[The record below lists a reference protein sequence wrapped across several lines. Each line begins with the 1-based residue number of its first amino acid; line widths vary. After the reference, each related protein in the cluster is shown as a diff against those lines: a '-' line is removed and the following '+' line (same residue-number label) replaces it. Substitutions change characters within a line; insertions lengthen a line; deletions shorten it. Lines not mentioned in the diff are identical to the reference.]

1 MFGNKRR
8 KKEKNLQKEQSFG
21 APLIAY
27 NNPKSIYAEQFRTIR
42 TNIEFVN
49 IDKPVQSMIVTSS
62 IPAEGKSTI
71 SSNLAY
77 VMGATEKKVL
87 IVDADMRKPTVH
99 RTFALNNEK
108 GLSTLISQ
116 PEMKFN
122 EVVQYSPDLNLY
134 LMPAG
139 PIPPNPAELLTSAR
153 MNSIMEELKGYFDLI
168 IYDTPP
174 ISAVTDAQIM
184 ATKVDGVVLVVR
196 EGYVTKEEL
205 RNSKAALD
213 NVNARIFGYVLNGK
227 ELSDSSGYYA
237 YYGYEDEA

>member
-1 MFGNKRR
+1 
-8 KKEKNLQKEQSFG
+8 
-21 APLIAY
+21 
-27 NNPKSIYAEQFRTIR
+27 
-42 TNIEFVN
+42 
-49 IDKPVQSMIVTSS
+49 
-62 IPAEGKSTI
+62 
-71 SSNLAY
+71 
-77 VMGATEKKVL
+77 
-87 IVDADMRKPTVH
+87 MRNPTVL
-99 RTFALNNEK
+99 RTFAFNNEK

-116 PEMKFN
+116 SEMKFN
-122 EVVQYSPDLNLY
+122 EVVQFSPELNLY

-153 MNSIMEELKGYFDLI
+153 MNRIMEELKGYFDLI

-196 EGYVTKEEL
+196 EGYVTKDEL

-227 ELSDSSGYYA
+227 ELSDSAGYYA
-237 YYGYEDEA
+237 DYGYSEEA

>member
-27 NNPKSIYAEQFRTIR
+27 NNPKSIHAEQFRTIR

-49 IDKPVQSMIVTSS
+49 IDKPVQTMIVTSS

-77 VMGATEKKVL
+77 VMGTTEKKVL
-87 IVDADMRKPTVH
+87 VVDADMRKPTVH

-116 PEMKFN
+116 P
-122 EVVQYSPDLNLY
+122 
-134 LMPAG
+134 
-139 PIPPNPAELLTSAR
+139 
-153 MNSIMEELKGYFDLI
+153 
-168 IYDTPP
+168 
-174 ISAVTDAQIM
+174 
-184 ATKVDGVVLVVR
+184 
-196 EGYVTKEEL
+196 
-205 RNSKAALD
+205 
-213 NVNARIFGYVLNGK
+213 
-227 ELSDSSGYYA
+227 
-237 YYGYEDEA
+237 